1 MIRKTNYK
9 GSILLVEDEESL
21 REALKLNLELED
33 YEVTAVDNGKS
44 AIKSFKEEGIETV
57 LINPNIATV
66 QTDDDMADKVYF
78 QPLDVE
84 TVSKILKREKPDAI
98 AMD

>member
-44 AIKSFKEEGIETV
+44 AIKAFKEEYFDCILLDIMMPEVDGLMVCESIRLQNEKVPIMSFRPKAAAQTV
-57 LINPNIATV
+57 CS
-66 QTDDDMADKVYF
+66 D
-78 QPLDVE
+78 
-84 TVSKILKREKPDAI
+84 
-98 AMD
+98 